1 MLKSTRPANSNEVNL
16 RLFTVKASFVKRLL
30 ALILDWV
37 AVFIIAMPALLL
49 YLFPLSYP
57 DMHELTSPEMDA
69 WVIGMEEWRSGYIG
83 IGITLLAGLLGLFY
97 FFLEPFTGASPAKR
111 LLRLKIARQDGTPG
125 DWRFFLLRA
134 IVKNCA
140 QLIRPVS
147 TALSGVVSVV
157 MTLGCFAAL
166 GEKKLALHDILAKS
180 AVFEVPRSD

>member
-1 MLKSTRPANSNEVNL
+1 MS
-16 RLFTVKASFVKRLL
+16 LFTVKASFVKRLL

-97 FFLEPFTGASPAKR
+97 FFPEPFTGASPAKR
-111 LLRLKIARQDGTPG
+111 LMHLKIARQDGTPG